1 VEFSLRQNPTSG
13 LGQGLSRIWFKSY
26 LFNKTMTN
34 SSLKPSYP
42 TAVLTGKAAFKDE
55 QMFAAWSEAV
65 KQQMLAALQKRQKL
79 S

>member
-1 VEFSLRQNPTSG
+1 
-13 LGQGLSRIWFKSY
+13 
-26 LFNKTMTN
+26 MTN